1 MRSKILNKNINK
13 KILFNIEWEPYMN
26 YFDVIKYQKKL
37 KKIEE
42 KRRQK
47 RLEYLKNKKSLSLYK
62 PKTKSRDR
70 RPKERRNSVQPKD
83 RRPKERKN
91 SVQPKDIKDIPKS
104 KESVKPKSR
113 ELKQKRITSYYK
125 PPKNVPK
132 SKASP
137 KNVPKSKASPKNVP
151 KSNVQKQKITS
162 YFPKISKSKA
172 SQYSKEIYFPSSPL
186 PLPSHVRDSQ
196 VFNKTIGKYQSGWD
210 QYILDR
216 DQYKLN
222 TITEEIPEKKF
233 SRSVNV
239 FNNTDF

>member
-47 RLEYLKNKKSLSLYK
+47 RLEYLKNKKSLSL
-62 PKTKSRDR
+62 KTKSRDR
-70 RPKERRNSVQPKD
+70 RPKERRNSVQPKE
-83 RRPKERKN
+83 RR
-91 SVQPKDIKDIPKS
+91 DIP
-104 KESVKPKSR
+104 KPKSR

-125 PPKNVPK
+125 P
-132 SKASP
+132 P

-172 SQYSKEIYFPSSPL
+172 SPYSKEIYFPTSSPL
-186 PLPSHVRDSQ
+186 RLQPFEHLKK
-196 VFNKTIGKYQSGWD
+196 NLGKYNSD
-210 QYILDR
+210 QYNLNKE
-216 DQYKLN
+216 KLN
-222 TITEEIPEKKF
+222 TIQEVSEKKF